1 MRKFM
6 IATPLL
12 LAITSASFAADPVPS
27 SNPMASSKDFAD
39 QQDLLNEM
47 HSFHHASPILAF
59 ATMYGVDGPFVGDTN
74 PVRGVIGDELPW
86 DVSGFVIGDLDTRG
100 RLRILVHGLVF
111 ADDPSVPPDL
121 VGTNDEPFFRG
132 LVSCLTEDGDNV
144 GTQNVVTDGFPANV
158 HGDSF
163 IHATVEL
170 PNPCVAPI
178 VMVLAGSEDKWFA
191 ITGVETEGGD
201 SSAKNP

>member
-6 IATPLL
+6 MATPVL
-12 LAITSASFAADPVPS
+12 LAITGASFAANSVPM
-27 SNPMASSKDFAD
+27 SNPMPTSKDAAD
-39 QQDLLNEM
+39 QQDLLNEL
-47 HSFHHASPILAF
+47 HSFHHASPVLAF

-86 DVSGFVIGDLDTRG
+86 DVTGFVVGDLDTSG

-132 LVSCLTEDGDNV
+132 LVSCLTEDGDSV

-163 IHATVEL
+163 IHATLEL

-191 ITGVETEGGD
+191 ITGVETEGDG
-201 SSAKNP
+201 SSARNQ

>member
-6 IATPLL
+6 IAPLL
-12 LAITSASFAADPVPS
+12 LAITSASFAADPGAS
-27 SNPMASSKDFAD
+27 SPMPSSKDFAD
-39 QQDLLNEM
+39 QQDLLNEL

-74 PVRGVIGDELPW
+74 PVRDIIGDELPW
-86 DVSGFVIGDLDTRG
+86 VVSGFVVGDLDTRG

-111 ADDPSVPPDL
+111 ADEPSVPPDL

-132 LVSCLTEDGDNV
+132 LVSCLTEDGDSV
-144 GTQNVVTDGFPANV
+144 GTQNVITDGFPANV

-163 IHATVEL
+163 IHATLEL

-201 SSAKNP
+201 SSAKTQ